1 MATED
6 QQLVSILL
14 HQANDSEAWD
24 RIDQLYRRRLTCYAR
39 TFFKNDNYSENIV
52 QEALTGLFNSFRNK
66 KFDENR
72 SLQAYLYAI
81 THNLAISQI
90 RKNSRGIRADGE
102 ANENIE
108 QSGPGVS
115 SLYRSEEDRLHREV
129 VIVAALRE
137 YISSLKKALKFETIK
152 ILELVWIRGLGNNE
166 AADALGINPQIVANI
181 KFQGRRALADIVQR
195 TTTITHP
202 DLISPPAFNEL
213 PQNHEN
219 PAYSREYIHAYIDG
233 ALSPEETEAFALK
246 AQRDSELRGQIR
258 TVQSEFDYHNHTV
271 GSLWR
276 RNQLTCP
283 SDQDIVDYQRGELAI
298 INPEIADYVQF
309 HLKSIRCIYCI
320 SSAAERKQP
329 STTGDTP

>member
-14 HQANDSEAWD
+14 HQADDSTAWN

-39 TFFKNDNYSENIV
+39 TFFNHANDCENIV

-102 ANENIE
+102 ADNNIE

-137 YISSLKKALKFETIK
+137 YISSLKKALRFETIK
-152 ILELVWIRGLGNNE
+152 ILELVWVRGMGNNE
-166 AADALGINPQIVANI
+166 AADMLGIDPQVVANN
-181 KFQGRRALADIVQR
+181 KFQGRRALVDIVKN
-195 TTTITHP
+195 TTITHP
-202 DLISPPAFNEL
+202 DLISPPAFHET
-213 PQNHEN
+213 PQSDEN
-219 PAYSREYIHAYIDG
+219 PVYSREYIHAYIDG
-233 ALSPEETEAFALK
+233 ALSPEEADAFTSMAYG
-246 AQRDSELRGQIR
+246 DSELRGKIR
-258 TVQSEFDYHNHTV
+258 TVQTEFDYHNHTV

-283 SDQDIVDYQRGELAI
+283 SDQEIVDYQRGELAI
-298 INPEIADYVQF
+298 IYPKIADHLQF
-309 HLKSIRCIYCI
+309 HLNSIRCIYCI
-320 SSAAERKQP
+320 STAAEWKQSAAKGG
-329 STTGDTP
+329 TT